1 MICMTFPDMYNDRL
15 IFNLSRTRF
24 SKKHKG
30 KQNDEKDYKQ
40 DADDD
45 VIHYWMPDTDHDA
58 TLSKSVSSYPLAR
71 VSLNSSLSLYCSIIS
86 LYFSALYFKNSIL
99 NKTFF
104 K

>member
-1 MICMTFPDMYNDRL
+1 MICMNFPDMYNDRL

-40 DADDD
+40 DADD
-45 VIHYWMPDTDHDA
+45 IHYWMSDTDHDA

-71 VSLNSSLSLYCSIIS
+71 VSLNSPFSLYCSTIS
-86 LYFSALYFKNSIL
+86 LYFSALSF
-99 NKTFF
+99 
-104 K
+104 